1 MATRRGT
8 PKQNPLNQIVG
19 SGLKATTPGS
29 LISAS
34 FKLDPK
40 SFSAASG
47 TTKLRSGD
55 ELRLRQRG
63 KNVFAEI
70 LSKGRVTTRQPSGR
84 FTLADGKTMVIEKG
98 KVVGGDVIDA
108 GKFLMFALL
117 TDWPAQRTKAG

>member
-1 MATRRGT
+1 MATRPG
-8 PKQNPLNQIVG
+8 KQNPLNQIVG

-40 SFSAASG
+40 SFSAGAG
-47 TTKLRSGD
+47 TKLRSGD

-63 KNVFAEI
+63 KSVFAEV
-70 LSKGRVTTRQPSGR
+70 LSRGRVTNRQPSGR

-117 TDWPAQRTKAG
+117 TDWPAERTKAG